1 MGYQAQR
8 IVLMLQTALVCSSLL
23 FTSCTDAGRPVAPAG
38 AADTVSAGPLPYYNT
53 PDFTP
58 QFLNRDEAEK
68 TITHR
73 ISGFQFTDQDGQPI
87 TQQTV
92 SGKVY
97 VAAFFF
103 TACGSI
109 CPKMITQLK
118 RVQDAFAG
126 DTGVVLLSYSVTPW
140 LDSVPVLHAYA
151 QRHHVNAAQWHL
163 LTGSKSA
170 IYELARKSYFA
181 EEEIGLTKDSTEFLH
196 TEHFILVDRSS
207 RIRGIYNGTLPLETD
222 QLIRDMR
229 QLEGEY

>member
-1 MGYQAQR
+1 MAYSALK
-8 IVLMLQTALVCSSLL
+8 IVLTLQTALVCSSLL
-23 FTSCTDAGRPVAPAG
+23 FTSCTRSGGPVAPAG
-38 AADTVSAGPLPYYNT
+38 SADTVSGGPLPYYNT

-58 QFLNRDEAEK
+58 QFLNHAEAEK

-73 ISGFQFTDQDGQPI
+73 ISDFKFTDQDGQQV

-92 SGKVY
+92 NGKVH

-140 LDSVPVLHAYA
+140 LDSVPVLHRYA
-151 QRHHVNAAQWHL
+151 QKHQVNASQWHL
-163 LTGSKSA
+163 LTGYKSA

-181 EEEIGLTKDSTEFLH
+181 EEEIGFTKDSTEFLH

-207 RIRGIYNGTLPLETD
+207 RIRGIYNGTLALETD
-222 QLIRDMR
+222 QLIKDMR
-229 QLEGEY
+229 QLEGEH